1 MSEKIEIIMGANQPS
16 EIWQGINKNEA
27 TIASF
32 EMLMKAFGLADD
44 EIQEIKG
51 EQK

>member
-1 MSEKIEIIMGANQPS
+1 MSEKTEIIMGANQPS

-32 EMLMKAFGLADD
+32 EMLMEAFGLSKD
-44 EIQEIKG
+44 EIKLIKG